1 MADLMD
7 EVGEDLRRQQLE
19 QFWKENGSWIIAGVI
34 IAILFTGG
42 LAWWRQYAYERN
54 LKQTAELVAM
64 MEEADAGQL
73 AAFAAKS
80 TKDHGAL
87 ARFAAAAIYA
97 KRKES
102 DKAVALYRAIADTTG
117 LDRVYRDLARLL
129 SVGQRLQTGDPKAL
143 HGELEDLTGPKSA
156 WRHSALEMEAL
167 LYAREKRMKEAADA
181 LAEITGDI
189 SAPSDI
195 RMRASTLRELYIGE
209 AREKK
214 S

>member
-1 MADLMD
+1 MSDLLD

-19 QFWKENGSWIIAGVI
+19 QFWKENGSWIIAGII

-42 LAWWRQYAYERN
+42 LAWWRQHVYERN
-54 LKQTAELVAM
+54 LKKTTELVAI
-64 MEEADAGQL
+64 MEEGDAAQL
-73 AAFAAKS
+73 AAFAEKS
-80 TKDHGAL
+80 TKDHAAL
-87 ARFAAAAIYA
+87 ARFYAAAIYA
-97 KRKES
+97 KRKEAE
-102 DKAVALYRAIADTTG
+102 KAVALYRAIADTTG

-129 SVGQRLQTGDPKAL
+129 SIGQRLQTGDPQAL
-143 HGELEDLTGPKSA
+143 HAELEDLKGAKSA

-167 LYAREKRMKEAADA
+167 LFARQNRMEDAAAA

-209 AREKK
+209 ARENKT
-214 S
+214 